1 MIYEWRNFEM
11 ATSGVKK
18 IAAEILKMSKDNM
31 TANRIQMLWDHYKK
45 DVNTFVDK
53 VNETVKKNSLS
64 MVADKGWLL
73 RFLENLTGK
82 SWKVQG
88 YQLRM
93 ANKEASVSLDDLKD
107 GIEFTPK
114 FKAKKFVIKD
124 DKIYKRGPSDS
135 FVEIRVRDMV
145 PELLLRDEQDVVKVI
160 DDFDGN
166 LDNLRMN
173 LGKTRKFFVKKI
185 ASGKVLTKQQREEMM
200 NDAHKM
206 NATTWYK
213 KYPIGDYDDYKNMY
227 KRQYENMIGGGYPFA
242 SAQQTIKC
250 ARSFKS
256 LDDFKSEIAKSAHA
270 VEAEFKGDTYYVLAK
285 LSSDKYLN
293 IEEYVSDNG
302 TIDYVGSTNEYNQ
315 RSSTGWVPFNTKELK
330 STIKDYLSH
339 SKTSP
344 MKLIEVL
351 K

>member
-1 MIYEWRNFEM
+1 MN
-11 ATSGVKK
+11 TQK

-45 DVNTFVDK
+45 DVNMFVDK
-53 VNETVKKNSLS
+53 VNETVKTNALS

-82 SWKVQG
+82 SWTVRG
-88 YQLRM
+88 YELRM
-93 ANKEASVSLDDLKD
+93 A
-107 GIEFTPK
+107 
-114 FKAKKFVIKD
+114 AKQ
-124 DKIYKRGPSDS
+124 R
-135 FVEIRVRDMV
+135 
-145 PELLLRDEQDVVKVI
+145 
-160 DDFDGN
+160 
-166 LDNLRMN
+166 
-173 LGKTRKFFVKKI
+173 
-185 ASGKVLTKQQREEMM
+185 VLTKEERQEMM
-200 NDAHKM
+200 NDAHRM

-242 SAQQTIKC
+242 STQKTIKC

-293 IEEYVSDNG
+293 IEEYVSEDG